1 MSSVDMRLSRSL
13 PSMSGS
19 LRSMIMQSNTVVR
32 SSARASCARP
42 TAVISMSS
50 SPISREMLSRCRSS
64 SSTSNTRLTFWVSL
78 ASRRPNTSLSSS
90 RVVGLTA

>member
-19 LRSMIMQSNTVVR
+19 LRSMIMQSKTDVR
-32 SSARASCARP
+32 SRSSASCARP

-50 SPISREMLSRCRSS
+50 SPIRRAMLSRCTSS
-64 SSTSNTRLTFWVSL
+64 SSTSSTRLTFWVNL
-78 ASRRPNTSLSSS
+78 ASRRANTSLSSS
-90 RVVGLTA
+90 RVVGLTT